1 MAFILAEQGFAWKG
15 RRTERWRAPT
25 DGGLWSTVEVIVSG
39 SMAQAQI
46 LTIGD
51 ELLSGD
57 TVNSN
62 LAFLGERCRRLGV
75 TVVRAVS
82 VRDRVEEIVAALA
95 DAARWAD
102 ICLVSG
108 GLGPTSDDRTA
119 EAVAEACGVP
129 LVRNP
134 EAEAAIEAMF
144 AAFRRPMPEINRKQ
158 ADFPTGADV
167 LSNPIGTA
175 PGFAVHLPRSADRGR
190 GCWVACM
197 PGVPREM
204 KRMMAEQVEPRLGRD
219 FVLSQVARR
228 IYRAIGRGES
238 AIAVDLEP
246 IVAEARRRSPG
257 LANLYL
263 HYRATTPQVLIIAE
277 GAGGP
282 DGARATAEEL
292 ASLDEG
298 FVAALQPALYGL
310 GEADLPVRVVGA
322 LCRSGKTVATAES
335 CTGGRVGALF
345 TEVAGASG
353 CFAGG
358 VIAYDN
364 RIKIEALDVS
374 RADLAA
380 HGAVSEAVA
389 RAMAEGARRRLGT
402 DFAVATTGI
411 AGPGG
416 GTEEKP
422 VGTVDIAVADAEGCS
437 YKRLSLRGERLLI
450 QHVAAVW
457 ALKLLWDRLVERGLA
472 RVESLD

>member
-1 MAFILAEQGFAWKG
+1 
-15 RRTERWRAPT
+15 
-25 DGGLWSTVEVIVSG
+25 
-39 SMAQAQI
+39 MAQAQI

-75 TVVRAVS
+75 TVVRALS
-82 VRDRVEEIVAALA
+82 VRDRVEEIVAALR
-95 DAARWAD
+95 DAAGWAD

-119 EAVAEACGVP
+119 EAVAAACGVA

-134 EAEAAIEAMF
+134 EAEAAVEAMF
-144 AAFRRPMPEINRKQ
+144 ARFRRPMPEINRKQ
-158 ADFPTGADV
+158 ADFPAGADV
-167 LSNPIGTA
+167 LFNPIGTA
-175 PGFAVHLPRSADRGR
+175 PGFAVQLPQSAEHGR
-190 GCWVACM
+190 RCWVACM

-219 FVLSQVARR
+219 FVLPRVERR

-263 HYRATTPQVLIIAE
+263 HYRAATPQVLIIAE
-277 GAGGP
+277 GAEGAEGP

-298 FVAALQPALYGL
+298 FVAALQPALYGF
-310 GEADLPVRVVGA
+310 GEADLPARVVGA
-322 LCRSGKTVATAES
+322 LCRSQKTVATAES

-353 CFAGG
+353 CFLGG

-374 RADLAA
+374 EADLAA
-380 HGAVSEAVA
+380 HGAVSEAVV
-389 RAMAEGARRRLGT
+389 RAMAEGARRRFGS

-411 AGPGG
+411 AGPSGG
-416 GTEEKP
+416 SAEKP
-422 VGTVDIAVADAEGCS
+422 VGTVDVAVADAEGCS
-437 YKRLSLRGERLLI
+437 YKRLSLHGERVFI
-450 QHVAAVW
+450 QQVSAVW

-472 RVESLD
+472 RVESQD